1 MNLDQ
6 PSPTE
11 TNGRLEQ
18 VAAYLRET
26 GLATPALMLLGIGRP
41 LGFVAGQCLVL
52 LQPLMPDDRWQAQIG
67 QMAAALGDEA
77 AWTHLENL
85 LQ

>member
-1 MNLDQ
+1 MNADQ
-6 PSPTE
+6 PPE
-11 TNGRLEQ
+11 LEAPVPLEQ
-18 VAAYLRET
+18 VAQYLRET

-52 LQPLMPDDRWQAQIG
+52 LQPLLPRQRWQEQIG
-67 QMAAALGDEA
+67 QMAATLGDDA
-77 AWTHLENL
+77 AWTRLENL